1 MGKVCGS
8 IPQVSMSEGVAVS
21 FQISLSGSSGSSHV
35 AKEVEMSTHASRSS
49 DKAKAISSI
58 ACRQFAA
65 SIVAAAFFALIF
77 GQGGP
82 SAKVGS

>member
-35 AKEVEMSTHASRSS
+35 AKEGEMSTHASRSS
-49 DKAKAISSI
+49 DKAKAIRST

-65 SIVAAAFFALIF
+65 SIVAAALFALIF

-82 SAKVGS
+82 SAKVDS